1 MENRYLLIRL
11 GKTQALPDRLTSSEK
26 KGTKIISCLLAWLL
40 LNVHRLRSGAKQN
53 NTIREGKI
61 VADDSADTGTS
72 MALWILS

>member
-11 GKTQALPDRLTSSEK
+11 GKTQALTDRLTSSEK

-53 NTIREGKI
+53 NTIRESKI
-61 VADDSADTGTS
+61 VVDDSLGG
-72 MALWILS
+72 

>member
-26 KGTKIISCLLAWLL
+26 KGRKIISCLLAQLL
-40 LNVHRLRSGAKQN
+40 LDVHMLRAGAKQN

-61 VADDSADTGTS
+61 VADGSLGG
-72 MALWILS
+72 